1 MAPLTAADRRLRF
14 AAWNRSGEAI
24 DSHLAMGA
32 DVNAANRFGFRP
44 IHLCASAGNAET
56 LKLLLRARADADV
69 ATEEREPYTF
79 VYRRM
84 YYCTGGK
91 NYIRI
96 LLCIIHLQIVY
107 VM

>member
-56 LKLLLRARADADV
+56 LKLLLRAKADADV
-69 ATEEREPYTF
+69 ATEERTRP
-79 VYRRM
+79 
-84 YYCTGGK
+84 
-91 NYIRI
+91 
-96 LLCIIHLQIVY
+96 
-107 VM
+107 